1 MKSGHIFDFDDD
13 LSGEGELLQMYTDAA
28 LEARQ
33 KHIGKRFEDGLEF
46 TPAMRVGCL
55 MYIAFLYENREAVSP
70 VEQSELPM
78 AISALWSVYRD
89 VGCTDAVATIKAMH

>member
-1 MKSGHIFDFDDD
+1 
-13 LSGEGELLQMYTDAA
+13 
-28 LEARQ
+28 
-33 KHIGKRFEDGLEF
+33 EDGLEF

-70 VEQSELPM
+70 VEHSELPM

-89 VGCTDAVATIKAMH
+89 VGVY

>member
-1 MKSGHIFDFDDD
+1 MSEEKITPDAVRAHLRLDDF
-13 LSGEGELLQMYTDAA
+13 SGEGELLKMYTDAA
-28 LEARQ
+28 LEACQ

-89 VGCTDAVATIKAMH
+89 VGVY